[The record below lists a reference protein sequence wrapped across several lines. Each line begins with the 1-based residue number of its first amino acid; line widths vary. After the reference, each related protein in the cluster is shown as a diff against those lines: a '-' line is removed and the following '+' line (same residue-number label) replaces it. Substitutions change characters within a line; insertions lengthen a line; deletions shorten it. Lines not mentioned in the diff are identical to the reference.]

1 VPKTKDYYEVLG
13 VPRTATE
20 KEITSAFRK
29 LARKHHPDL
38 NAGDKQAEGRFK
50 EISQAHDVLS
60 DAKKRSLYDEFGA
73 DWAAAQAGGV
83 QPGGNRGR
91 VRQQPGGGG
100 AQYRTVTPEEMGDLF
115 GDAGGFGD
123 IFGSIFGGNAR
134 GRGRVEPADVE
145 APITVSLAEIY
156 RGTSRTVELPGGR
169 RVEVKVPA
177 GVKEGTVLR
186 VPGLRA
192 RVQIAPDLVF
202 AREGKDVRVVVPV
215 PPGPE
220 RGPARRPLCRGQGP
234 AAGPDGRANPQV
246 GGTAAAA
253 LIRRSLFSRAPC
265 PSPADCSCPWFSF
278 PAWRRS
284 AWSSEPHGCSRRTS
298 GPACTCGA
306 SSSASSS
313 STSQRD
319 T

>member
-1 VPKTKDYYEVLG
+1 MPKTKDYYEVLG

-192 RVQIAPDLVF
+192 RVEIAPDLVF
-202 AREGKDVRVVVPV
+202 AREGKDVRVVVAVPLQVALRGGEVAAPTLKGGQVHFKVAPETQNGTKIRLRGLGLPDPKGGPPGDLYAEVKVQLPV
-215 PPGPE
+215 PMDE
-220 RGPARRPLCRGQGP
+220 QTRKWAEQQPLP
-234 AAGPDGRANPQV
+234 
-246 GGTAAAA
+246 
-253 LIRRSLFSRAPC
+253 
-265 PSPADCSCPWFSF
+265 
-278 PAWRRS
+278 
-284 AWSSEPHGCSRRTS
+284 
-298 GPACTCGA
+298 
-306 SSSASSS
+306 
-313 STSQRD
+313 
-319 T
+319 

>member
-202 AREGKDVRVVVPV
+202 TRDGKDVRVVVPV
-215 PPGPE
+215 PLHVALRGGEVAAPTLKGGQVQFKVAPETQNGTKIRLRGLGLPDPKGGPPGDLYAEVKVQLPVPMDE
-220 RGPARRPLCRGQGP
+220 KTRTWAEQQPL
-234 AAGPDGRANPQV
+234 
-246 GGTAAAA
+246 
-253 LIRRSLFSRAPC
+253 
-265 PSPADCSCPWFSF
+265 
-278 PAWRRS
+278 
-284 AWSSEPHGCSRRTS
+284 
-298 GPACTCGA
+298 
-306 SSSASSS
+306 
-313 STSQRD
+313 
-319 T
+319 